1 MIRNKIIVTRYAEAF
16 ISYAKANAG
25 LSQGLIDLVEVKNVI
40 RDNPEFKEL
49 LDNPEIAYLEKCNFI
64 ETVLIDRV
72 SQDMR
77 NLLKLLVEKR
87 RLDCFLDIA
96 EYIRVKYGHHGQV
109 DVLLKTA
116 FPLDLDL
123 IQKIQ
128 EALKNKFREMALRF
142 YIDLDG
148 SILGGVQVIIGNK
161 ILDGSVKRRLEELK
175 EKITIAGIE

>member
-1 MIRNKIIVTRYAEAF
+1 
-16 ISYAKANAG
+16 
-25 LSQGLIDLVEVKNVI
+25 
-40 RDNPEFKEL
+40 
-49 LDNPEIAYLEKCNFI
+49 LD
-64 ETVLIDRV
+64 
-72 SQDMR
+72 S
-77 NLLKLLVEKR
+77 
-87 RLDCFLDIA
+87 FLDIA